1 MAKLEIKLTE
11 EARKR
16 KEENPLS
23 SAGLKFSDYDVL
35 IDGHEPTHL
44 TDLKLSMRVGE
55 LNEATV
61 TFVVDE
67 IDVDADFLAALEAK
81 IESEEEPKKSDNKV
95 ATDDNFIGYI
105 TAEELA
111 NLSVI
116 KRNK

>member
-16 KEENPLS
+16 KEERPENV
-23 SAGLKFSDYDVL
+23 GLVCSDYDVL

-55 LNEATV
+55 FNEATV

-67 IDVDADFLAALEAK
+67 IDVDAEFLAALEAK
-81 IESEEEPKKSDNKV
+81 IEADKVSVTSPEETTEDT
-95 ATDDNFIGYI
+95 TD
-105 TAEELA
+105 EEYTEA
-111 NLSVI
+111 GE
-116 KRNK
+116 

>member
-16 KEENPLS
+16 KEERPENV
-23 SAGLKFSDYDVL
+23 GLVFSDYDVL

-55 LNEATV
+55 FNEATV

-67 IDVDADFLAALEAK
+67 IDVDAEFLAALEAK
-81 IESEEEPKKSDNKV
+81 IEADKV
-95 ATDDNFIGYI
+95 AAESPEEMTEDTTDEDH
-105 TAEELA
+105 TEEGE
-111 NLSVI
+111 
-116 KRNK
+116 

>member
-23 SAGLKFSDYDVL
+23 SVGLKFSDYDVL
-35 IDGHEPTHL
+35 IDGHVPTHL

-81 IESEEEPKKSDNKV
+81 IEADKV
-95 ATDDNFIGYI
+95 AAASPEETTEDTTDEDHLDEGD
-105 TAEELA
+105 
-111 NLSVI
+111 
-116 KRNK
+116 K

>member
-23 SAGLKFSDYDVL
+23 SVGLKFSDYDVL

-81 IESEEEPKKSDNKV
+81 IEADKV
-95 ATDDNFIGYI
+95 AAASPEETTEDTTDADHSDEGS
-105 TAEELA
+105 E
-111 NLSVI
+111 
-116 KRNK
+116 